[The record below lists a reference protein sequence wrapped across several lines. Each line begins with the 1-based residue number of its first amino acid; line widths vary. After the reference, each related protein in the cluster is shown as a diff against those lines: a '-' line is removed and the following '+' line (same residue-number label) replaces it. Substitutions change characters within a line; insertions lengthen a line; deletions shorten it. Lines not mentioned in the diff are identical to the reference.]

1 MAGSTAEPGVL
12 ATARYGKDKVRVFR
26 VVRDPESKVH
36 NVVEYNVTV
45 LLEGA
50 IETSYTQA
58 NNAVVVATDSMKNIT
73 NYLAKVSPY
82 VLDPARFALHL
93 GSHLLAR
100 YAHVSATFVTV
111 EQLRWARI
119 NDSSSS
125 APGSEAGHAH
135 AFWRDGA
142 EKRFVEVEVA
152 RKGDGGGAVARVAG
166 GLRDLLVLKS
176 TGSAFENFVRDEYTT
191 LPEVNDR
198 IFSTS
203 VDLRYTYGQVNVEL
217 PSDDKLLVFGVG
229 NLNGGVHPW
238 EDAKVGVR
246 SREITLDVFA
256 QDESASVQ
264 ATLYKMAQRVLAENE
279 GVETVRYV
287 LPNKHYIPVDMK
299 YIGVDNTTPYVQ
311 IRSFVSGLWRIYYL
325 RGLSRFRK
333 YHLPRV
339 VEQKMMGSD
348 GGWFFLDR
356 CIVPSSSVMGCH
368 KKKGTLQLTFF
379 RADNAQRSSPQLML
393 QVD

>member
-1 MAGSTAEPGVL
+1 MTAEPGVL

-26 VVRDPESKVH
+26 VVRDPESKVQ

-50 IETSYTQA
+50 FETSYTQA

-73 NYLAKVSPY
+73 NYLAKVSPH

-119 NDSSSS
+119 NTSSDS
-125 APGSEAGHAH
+125 SEAGHPH

-152 RKGDGGGAVARVAG
+152 RQGEGGGAVARVAG

-191 LPEVNDR
+191 LQEVDDR

-203 VDLRYTYGQVNVEL
+203 VDLRYTYGQVDVQL
-217 PSDDKLLVFGVG
+217 PRDEKRLVFGVE
-229 NLNGGVHPW
+229 NLIGGVHPW
-238 EDAKVGVR
+238 EDAKVGAR

-264 ATLYKMAQRVLAENE
+264 ATLYKMAQRVLAENA
-279 GVETVRYV
+279 GVDTVRYV

-299 YIGVDNTTPYVQ
+299 YIGVDNTTPQRAEV
-311 IRSFVSGLWRIYYL
+311 FTPVDAPSGLISATI
-325 RGLSRFRK
+325 SRR
-333 YHLPRV
+333 
-339 VEQKMMGSD
+339 
-348 GGWFFLDR
+348 
-356 CIVPSSSVMGCH
+356 
-368 KKKGTLQLTFF
+368 
-379 RADNAQRSSPQLML
+379 
-393 QVD
+393 